1 MHWAWTLTAGG
12 TLGPRAC
19 GRSRGGDQG
28 RAGVILGNSSYTRAP
43 APPGHRA
50 RLPGGSFLP
59 RPFPACSRP
68 PTCPPG
74 SPSAPRSWLFTP
86 DLGASAGHMAEHPLC
101 VGLGEDPSG
110 TQWAQNKPLQPGTAG
125 NPALVDRA
133 TSLVRQ
139 AGSAHSGEKGDGS
152 PEFPTLTATGDRR
165 VLPDLTQNPAAA

>member
-1 MHWAWTLTAGG
+1 
-12 TLGPRAC
+12 
-19 GRSRGGDQG
+19 
-28 RAGVILGNSSYTRAP
+28 
-43 APPGHRA
+43 
-50 RLPGGSFLP
+50 
-59 RPFPACSRP
+59 
-68 PTCPPG
+68 
-74 SPSAPRSWLFTP
+74 
-86 DLGASAGHMAEHPLC
+86 MAEHPLC